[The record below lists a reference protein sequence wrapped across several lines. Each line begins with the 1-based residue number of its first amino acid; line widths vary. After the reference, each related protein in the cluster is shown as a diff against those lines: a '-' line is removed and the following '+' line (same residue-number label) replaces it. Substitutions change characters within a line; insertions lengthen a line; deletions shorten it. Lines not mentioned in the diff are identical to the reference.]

1 MAQQQEIHNMNVVF
15 FNSKIKDSLYSLEKP
30 LSSKSSKQI
39 RLLETFGNR
48 LGMPYS
54 KQISRNLFELRVRG
68 KQEIRIFYCF
78 YQNQAVI
85 LHFFIKKSQKTP
97 TREIET
103 VLKRKSLLK

>member
-1 MAQQQEIHNMNVVF
+1 MIVIF
-15 FNSKIKDSLYSLEKP
+15 FNPQVKDNLFSLEKP
-30 LSSKSSKQI
+30 SSTKSAKQI

-78 YQNQAVI
+78 HQNQAVI

-97 TREIET
+97 RKEIEIALSRIAILT
-103 VLKRKSLLK
+103 

>member
-1 MAQQQEIHNMNVVF
+1 MKVIF
-15 FNSKIKDSLYSLEKP
+15 FNSKIKDSLYSLEKTS
-30 LSSKSSKQI
+30 SSKSSKQI
-39 RLLETFGNR
+39 RLLETFGNK

-78 YQNQAVI
+78 YQNQAII

-97 TREIET
+97 RKEIKIALSRKA
-103 VLKRKSLLK
+103 VLT